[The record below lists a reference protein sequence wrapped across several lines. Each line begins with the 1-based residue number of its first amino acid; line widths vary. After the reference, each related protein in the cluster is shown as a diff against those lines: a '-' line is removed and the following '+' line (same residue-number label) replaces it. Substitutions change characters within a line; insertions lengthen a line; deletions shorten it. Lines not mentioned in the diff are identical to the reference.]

1 MAGRRLLI
9 AVVTASAGLTL
20 PAIAQNAAVAG
31 PNAAAAHCSAGA
43 HTLAPPGS
51 RLYPETGNG
60 GYTSLHTLVHLV
72 YDAKANRFLRGTK
85 VVLTDRSTQ
94 CLSSFS
100 LDFERHS
107 PNKGAGPHLTL
118 RSVTVN
124 GRPARFRFVQPTY
137 PGDPKGQNDP
147 NPAAHEASQTSPV
160 GGPKHNPLPP
170 ACSPAL
176 PNPNTQPDALNGT
189 QCPANKLVITPAA
202 PI

>member
-9 AVVTASAGLTL
+9 VVIAASAG
-20 PAIAQNAAVAG
+20 IAV
-31 PNAAAAHCSAGA
+31 PAAAAPAAAAGARAGNCSAGA

-72 YDAKANRFLRGTK
+72 YDAKTNRFLRGNR
-85 VVLTDRSTQ
+85 VVLTDLATQ

-107 PNKGAGPHLTL
+107 PNKIAGPDLTV

-124 GRPARFRFVQPTY
+124 GRPGRFKFVQPT
-137 PGDPKGQNDP
+137 
-147 NPAAHEASQTSPV
+147 
-160 GGPKHNPLPP
+160 
-170 ACSPAL
+170 
-176 PNPNTQPDALNGT
+176 
-189 QCPANKLVITPAA
+189 
-202 PI
+202 